1 MTTNL
6 LSLTMGDAPLVLLL
20 DLLAERAEFG
30 HGGNL
35 EVVRPLAAGAGR
47 VEVWLLTPQYQSRL
61 SGRLASTSVSRGKP
75 HELDEHDV
83 PRWDD
88 DFPFWSEHVEV
99 LEEGEVHLRRVALPD
114 ADDAELENWLLAADV
129 DAVVCTGSRRNVS
142 MWEPWM
148 DGAAALMRAAVGAGI
163 PTLGIC
169 FGHQLLSVALGGKVS
184 RAESRT
190 DAVEDLELTDAG
202 SSDELFTGMEAPVGL
217 FTHQDHVVG
226 LPDMRPECSCV
237 LLASVQHN
245 ELAAFRV
252 HGASGPLPVWGIQ
265 FHPEAAKHRIARSML
280 LGHISLEE
288 AESFEREHDGAAI
301 LANFA
306 DVVLS
311 ARDCKP
317 L

>member
-1 MTTNL
+1 MMANPL
-6 LSLTMGDAPLVLLL
+6 PLTMGDAPLVLLL

-35 EVVRPLAAGAGR
+35 EIVRPMAAASGG
-47 VEVWLLTPQYQSRL
+47 VEVWLLTPQFQSQQ
-61 SGRLASTSVSRGKP
+61 SGRLASLKAERGKP

-83 PRWDD
+83 PRWDH

-114 ADDAELENWLLAADV
+114 ADDAELENWLLSAEV

-142 MWEPWM
+142 VWEPWM
-148 DGAAALMRAAVGAGI
+148 DGAAALMRAAVGTGI

-169 FGHQLLSVALGGKVS
+169 FGHQLLNVALGGKVS

-190 DAVEDLELTDAG
+190 DVVEDLELTDAG

-217 FTHQDHVVG
+217 FTHQDHVVA
-226 LPDMRPECSCV
+226 LPDMTPECSCV
-237 LLASVQHN
+237 LLASAQHN

-252 HGASGPLPVWGIQ
+252 HRASGPLPVWGIQ
-265 FHPEAAKHRIARSML
+265 FHPEAAKHRIARSLL
-280 LGHISLEE
+280 LGHISPEE
-288 AESFEREHDGAAI
+288 AEAFEREHDGAAI

-311 ARDCKP
+311 VRERKP

>member
-1 MTTNL
+1 MMANPL
-6 LSLTMGDAPLVLLL
+6 PLTMGDAPLVLLL

-35 EVVRPLAAGAGR
+35 EIVRPIAAASGG
-47 VEVWLLTPQYQSRL
+47 VEVWLLTPQFQSQQ
-61 SGRLASTSVSRGKP
+61 SGRLASLKAGRGKP
-75 HELDEHDV
+75 HELGEHDV
-83 PRWDD
+83 PRWNDE
-88 DFPFWSEHVEV
+88 FPFWSEHVEA

-114 ADDAELENWLLAADV
+114 AELENWLLSAEV

-190 DAVEDLELTDAG
+190 DAVEDLELTEAG
-202 SSDELFTGMEAPVGL
+202 SSDELFTDMDAPIGL
-217 FTHQDHVVG
+217 FTHQDHVIG
-226 LPDMRPECSCV
+226 LPDTTPECSCV
-237 LLASVQHN
+237 LLASVPHN
-245 ELAAFRV
+245 ELTAFRV

-265 FHPEAAKHRIARSML
+265 FHPEAAKHRISRSVL
-280 LGHISLEE
+280 LGHISPEE

-311 ARDCKP
+311 VRERKP